1 MKIGLQR
8 CLLRL
13 ESSMHIL
20 LRFFWRKQWHGVH
33 VFHFLKVLI
42 DVILESIPSQM
53 YKLHGFVPNLCEIY
67 YFMGSY
73 HLHTNV
79 MHYLNTEVVCM
90 TFVCKIQINTKH
102 LCLNNA
108 CAINVQTIQVDV

>member
-1 MKIGLQR
+1 MEFMFSI
-8 CLLRL
+8 
-13 ESSMHIL
+13 
-20 LRFFWRKQWHGVH
+20 FWT
-33 VFHFLKVLI
+33 FLKVLI
-42 DVILESIPSQM
+42 DVILASIPSQM

-90 TFVCKIQINTKH
+90 TFVCKIQINTQH

-108 CAINVQTIQVDV
+108 RAINVQTIQIDV